1 MRSDQDRLI
10 DILTAIE
17 KINSRVTGTLE
28 GFEADDMLQVWTIH
42 YLQVIGE
49 AARGVSPSV
58 KDRFPDVPWSNCCI
72 KKYSGAWVLR
82 TQHATDLDD
91 DAKRPPPA
99 TKTDRYD
106 LLQTRECFAA

>member
-58 KDRFPDVPWSNCCI
+58 KDRFPARLLMDNLVLITRQVVSNTASPSKEVI
-72 KKYSGAWVLR
+72 
-82 TQHATDLDD
+82 
-91 DAKRPPPA
+91 
-99 TKTDRYD
+99 
-106 LLQTRECFAA
+106 